1 MVIAKRP
8 VDRGLPLPAWAQV
21 AKDLRREVAE
31 ELAPGDRLPS
41 ENELTHVYDVSRI
54 TIRQALASLE
64 EEGVVERRQ
73 GRGTF
78 VSDRSPLVTHDL
90 AIAEQWR
97 SRFEREGHTA
107 FSREVSQEASPLPP
121 AGRRM
126 LAVGDDLVSPRLRR
140 VHIVDGQPIGLV
152 DSWVIERKAP
162 GVGAEPLLGGSLT
175 ETLRERYGLHFS
187 KAEGWMSVSE
197 VGTEDAELLA
207 CPSGTPVFVVEE
219 LLRDDEGAV
228 LAYSVTRWRG
238 SGVRFRFA
246 TDLSVS

>member
-1 MVIAKRP
+1 MISARRP
-8 VDRGLPLPAWAQV
+8 VDRRLALPAWAQV

-31 ELAPGDRLPS
+31 ELSPGQRLPS
-41 ENELTHVYDVSRI
+41 ENELTQVYDVSRI
-54 TIRQALASLE
+54 TVRQALASLE

-97 SRFEREGHTA
+97 ARFEREGHTA
-107 FSREVSQEASPLPP
+107 FSREVSRDQVSLPP
-121 AGRRM
+121 AGRR
-126 LAVGDDLVSPRLRR
+126 LLGVGAERVSRRLRR
-140 VHIVDGQPIGLV
+140 VHVVDGQPIGLV
-152 DSWVIERKAP
+152 DSWVIEVKAP
-162 GVGAEPLLGGSLT
+162 GIGGRPLSGGSLT
-175 ETLRERYGLHFS
+175 ETLRQRFGLQFS
-187 KAEGWMSVSE
+187 RAEGWMSVSE
-197 VGTEDAELLA
+197 VGSEDAELLT
-207 CPSGTPVFVVEE
+207 CPPGTPMFVVEE
-219 LLRDDEGAV
+219 LLSDESGAA